1 VKVLLIDPSLYTP
14 PYDGALADAL
24 GRRGHDVTLLA
35 RRPRPTDPPV
45 GPNVRVEPMFYRDG
59 EWLGSRA
66 VLRQVTKGLEHVSD
80 LSRLRWLVREWR
92 PDVVH
97 WQWPSLPLI
106 DAQAL
111 RVLRRYAPQV
121 VTVHDGRVF
130 KSKTGLR
137 RLMGFG
143 WGRFVNGADAVIAHV
158 EATRES
164 LTRLGVPG
172 ERISIVPHP
181 VFPRPRCTAHG
192 DAREP
197 RVAGHPLRALYF
209 GRLSDDKGIDVLAAA
224 LERLGPEVRL
234 HVEVCGP
241 VIGED
246 LRVHAA
252 VERLSRLANATL
264 ETRFVPEDELDRR
277 LRGTDLVVLPHRE
290 VDASG
295 VLMKALGYDVGI
307 VASDVRAF
315 REVLQGTDGARLFR
329 SDDAGDLAR
338 VLAELAARPEQAAR
352 MRAAVAQLRT
362 HALSWSRAAEL
373 TESVYA
379 RVLTRR
385 ADAPA
390 MGAA

>member
-1 VKVLLIDPSLYTP
+1 MKVLLVDPSLYTP
-14 PYDGALADAL
+14 PYDGALAEAL
-24 GRRGHDVTLLA
+24 ARRGHEVTLLA

-45 GPNVRVEPMFYRDG
+45 GANVRVEPLFYRDG
-59 EWLGSRA
+59 EWLGSWA
-66 VLRQVTKGLEHVSD
+66 VLRQLTKGLEHVSD
-80 LSRLRWLVREWR
+80 LSRLRWLVRDLR

-97 WQWPSLPLI
+97 WQWPSLPLV

-111 RVLRRYAPQV
+111 RLLRRHAPQV

-130 KSKTGLR
+130 KSKAGLR

-143 WGRFVNGADAVIAHV
+143 WGRFVNAADALIAHV
-158 EATRES
+158 DATRES
-164 LTRLGVPG
+164 LTRLGVPP
-172 ERISIVPHP
+172 ERIAIVPHP
-181 VFPRPRCTAHG
+181 VFARPRRAAG
-192 DAREP
+192 DGAPDARTP
-197 RVAGHPLRALYF
+197 GAPLRALYF

-224 LERLGPEVRL
+224 LERLDRDVRL

-246 LRVHAA
+246 RRVHEA
-252 VERLSRLANATL
+252 VARLSRLPHVTL

-315 REVLQGTDGARLFR
+315 REVLNATPGARLFR
-329 SDDAGDLAR
+329 SDDAADLAR
-338 VLAELAARPEQAAR
+338 VLAGLAADPGAVER
-352 MRAAVAQLRT
+352 MRAEIGHLRT
-362 HALSWSRAAEL
+362 HALSWTRAAEL

>member
-35 RRPRPTDPPV
+35 RRPRPTDPPI
-45 GPNVRVEPMFYRDG
+45 GSNVRVEPMFYRDG
-59 EWLGSRA
+59 EWLGSWA
-66 VLRQVTKGLEHVSD
+66 LLRQVTKGFEHVSD
-80 LSRLRWLVREWR
+80 LSRLRWLVRESR

-97 WQWPSLPLI
+97 WQWPSLPLL

-111 RVLRRYAPQV
+111 RMLRRYAPQV

-130 KSKTGLR
+130 KTKTGLR

-172 ERISIVPHP
+172 ERISIVPHA
-181 VFPRPRCTAHG
+181 VFARPRRP
-192 DAREP
+192 AREVHEP
-197 RVAGHPLRALYF
+197 RAPGHPLRALYF
-209 GRLSDDKGIDVLAAA
+209 GRLSDDKGIDVLTAA
-224 LERLGPEVRL
+224 LERLAPEVRL

-246 LRVHAA
+246 LRVHRA
-252 VERLSRLANATL
+252 VERLSRLPHVAL
-264 ETRFVPEDELDRR
+264 ETRFIPEDELDRR
-277 LRGTDLVVLPHRE
+277 LRGADLVVLPHRE

-315 REVLQGTDGARLFR
+315 REVLHGTAAARLFR
-329 SDDAGDLAR
+329 SDDAEDLAR
-338 VLAELAARPEQAAR
+338 VLTELAARPEQVES
-352 MRAAVAQLRT
+352 MRAAVVQLRT
-362 HALSWSRAAEL
+362 HALSWARAAEL

-379 RVLTRR
+379 RVLTQR